1 MEPRPNLNLLS
12 TGEKREKQTTYLAI
26 KLNRLHDKN
35 TRFESHRDFLLQC
48 IREKIIPKELELM
61 FEPTIVNH
69 NQEFLDNWYSK
80 LKQFSLP

>member
-1 MEPRPNLNLLS
+1 MEPRLNLNLLS
-12 TGEKREKQTTYLAI
+12 TDKKREKQTTYLAI
-26 KLNRLHDKN
+26 KLNQLHDKN

>member
-1 MEPRPNLNLLS
+1 MEPRLNLNLLS
-12 TGEKREKQTTYLAI
+12 TDKKREKQTTYLAI

-48 IREKIIPKELELM
+48 IREKIIPKELELV

>member
-1 MEPRPNLNLLS
+1 MEPRLNLNLLS
-12 TGEKREKQTTYLAI
+12 TDKKREKQTTYLAI

-48 IREKIIPKELELM
+48 IREKLIPKELELM

-69 NQEFLDNWYSK
+69 NQEFLGNWYSK

>member
-1 MEPRPNLNLLS
+1 MEPRLNLNLLS
-12 TGEKREKQTTYLAI
+12 TDKKREKQTTYLAI

-35 TRFESHRDFLLQC
+35 TRYESHRDFLLQC

>member
-1 MEPRPNLNLLS
+1 MEPRLNLNLLS
-12 TGEKREKQTTYLAI
+12 TDKKREKQTIYLAI

-35 TRFESHRDFLLQC
+35 TRFESHKDFLLQC
-48 IREKIIPKELELM
+48 IREKIIPKELKLM

>member
-1 MEPRPNLNLLS
+1 MEPRLNLNLLS
-12 TGEKREKQTTYLAI
+12 TDKKREKQTTYLAI

>member
-1 MEPRPNLNLLS
+1 MEPRLNLNLLS
-12 TGEKREKQTTYLAI
+12 TDKKREKQTTYLAI

-80 LKQFSLP
+80 LKQFSLL

>member
-1 MEPRPNLNLLS
+1 MEPRLNLNLLS
-12 TGEKREKQTTYLAI
+12 TDKKREKQTTYLAI

-48 IREKIIPKELELM
+48 IREKLIPKELELM
-61 FEPTIVNH
+61 LESAIGNH
-69 NQEFLDNWYSK
+69 NQEFLGNWYSK